1 MTPREIE
8 RLQALLGHNF
18 NDPGLLK
25 HAMTHSSLANHRLE
39 SNERLEFLGDA
50 ILGMVVC
57 DHLFQTFDELL
68 EGELTKIKSTV
79 VSRKTCAEIGLE
91 LGLEE
96 FIRLG
101 KGMASRFALPGS
113 VVAATFESLIG
124 VLYIDGGLDAARS
137 FILDN
142 LRSRIESAAKSGH
155 QSNFKSVLQQAVQQ
169 VLNAV
174 PQYLVLDEQGP
185 DHAKCFEVCVDVNG
199 QRYSSSWGASKKEAE
214 QQAALNALHEMDF
227 VWQDEDGQVH
237 VRDINVIAAK
247 LKSNAPEAT

>member
-1 MTPREIE
+1 MTPRDIE
-8 RLQALLGHNF
+8 RLEALLGHHF
-18 NDPGLLK
+18 RDPGLLK

-57 DHLFQTFDELL
+57 DYLFQTFTDLL

-101 KGMASRFALPGS
+101 KGMASRFALPSS

-124 VLYIDGGLDAARS
+124 VLYLDGGLETARS
-137 FILDN
+137 FILEH
-142 LRSRIESAAKSGH
+142 LRARIESAAKSGH
-155 QSNFKSVLQQAVQQ
+155 QSNFKSVLQQSVQQ
-169 VLNAV
+169 VLDTV

-185 DHAKCFEVCVDVNG
+185 DHAKCFEVCVEVNG

-214 QQAALNALHEMDF
+214 QQAALNALCEMDF
-227 VWQDEDGQVH
+227 AWQDDEGQVH
-237 VRDINVIAAK
+237 VHDINSIAANRK
-247 LKSNAPEAT
+247 AKSPEAS